1 MDLRAKRERPDRIVG
16 LGEVA
21 ELKGMEFGE
30 DRISIGG
37 ATTVSDLLHS
47 AGIAEAAPSLAESA
61 RLFAGLM
68 VRNTATVAG
77 NIACGSPAADL
88 VPPLLSLD
96 ADVTLTSAAATR
108 TVPLDEYFLG
118 YRRDVRRPDELITRI
133 SWPRLPGRS
142 VNTFYKLARRKGDAI
157 TVTGVAVTIVA
168 AGGICT
174 RARIALGAVAPVVLR
189 AKEAERGLE
198 GRALTPAAIDEA
210 AAAAA
215 APRAPSTTCGPR
227 PSTGSTRSRRS
238 SGASCRKPG
247 TGLPDEGRRTMSNER
262 TIALRVNGRDE
273 RATVPA
279 HRTLLEALREIGHRE
294 VKSGC
299 EKGDCG
305 ACAVLLDG
313 MAVDSCLTLAW
324 TAEGKEV
331 TTVLGLGDLDALHPV
346 QEAFS
351 EGGAAQCGYCTP
363 GIIIAAKAILD
374 ENPDPSE
381 DDIRVGLSGN
391 LCRCTGYTKV
401 FEAVREAAAT
411 LRAAESG
418 R

>member
-1 MDLRAKRERPDRIVG
+1 MYTPFELEMPRSLADALDALGKGGDAAAAPLAGGTNLIVDLRAKRERPDRIVG

-47 AGIAEAAPSLAESA
+47 PEIAEAAPSLAESA
-61 RLFAGLM
+61 RSFAGLM

-96 ADVTLTSAAATR
+96 AEVTLTSATATR

-133 SWPRLPGRS
+133 SWPRLPASS

-215 APRAPSTTCGPR
+215 RA
-227 PSTGSTRSRRS
+227 
-238 SGASCRKPG
+238 ASPI
-247 TGLPDEGRRTMSNER
+247 DD
-262 TIALRVNGRDE
+262 LRASAEYRLH
-273 RATVPA
+273 TV
-279 HRTLLEALREIGHRE
+279 EALVRRLVSQARER
-294 VKSGC
+294 
-299 EKGDCG
+299 
-305 ACAVLLDG
+305 
-313 MAVDSCLTLAW
+313 LA
-324 TAEGKEV
+324 
-331 TTVLGLGDLDALHPV
+331 
-346 QEAFS
+346 
-351 EGGAAQCGYCTP
+351 
-363 GIIIAAKAILD
+363 
-374 ENPDPSE
+374 
-381 DDIRVGLSGN
+381 
-391 LCRCTGYTKV
+391 
-401 FEAVREAAAT
+401 
-411 LRAAESG
+411 
-418 R
+418 

>member
-1 MDLRAKRERPDRIVG
+1 MYTPFELEMPRSLAGALDALRPGRDAAATPLAGGTNLIVDMRARRERPGRVVG
-16 LGEVA
+16 LGDVA
-21 ELKGMEFGE
+21 ELKGMELGE
-30 DRISIGG
+30 DRIAIGG
-37 ATTVSDLLHS
+37 GTTVSDLLHS
-47 AGIAEAAPSLAESA
+47 AGIVEAAPSLAESA

-96 ADVTLTSAAATR
+96 ADVTLTSAAAAR

-133 SWPRLPGRS
+133 SWPRLPGRC

-215 APRAPSTTCGPR
+215 AAASPIDDLRASAEYR
-227 PSTGSTRSRRS
+227 
-238 SGASCRKPG
+238 
-247 TGLPDEGRRTMSNER
+247 LH
-262 TIALRVNGRDE
+262 
-273 RATVPA
+273 TV
-279 HRTLLEALREIGHRE
+279 EALVRRL
-294 VKSGC
+294 VSQAR
-299 EKGDCG
+299 DR
-305 ACAVLLDG
+305 
-313 MAVDSCLTLAW
+313 LA
-324 TAEGKEV
+324 
-331 TTVLGLGDLDALHPV
+331 
-346 QEAFS
+346 
-351 EGGAAQCGYCTP
+351 
-363 GIIIAAKAILD
+363 
-374 ENPDPSE
+374 
-381 DDIRVGLSGN
+381 
-391 LCRCTGYTKV
+391 
-401 FEAVREAAAT
+401 
-411 LRAAESG
+411 
-418 R
+418 